1 MRIELK
7 KRIITSIL
15 LLLLLILMSFYTYIL
30 IVSLII
36 IGIIAWIEFYALI
49 SKIYKKSNY
58 NDIVLRFILKVTSL
72 LYLSFLVFL
81 IILSKLN
88 LPDLYI
94 LIIYTI
100 LISVMTDIGGLI
112 VGKIFK
118 GKKLTKIS
126 PNKTISGSI
135 GSFVFS
141 LFLIPFF
148 FKFLSPYVNMSLFD
162 IVLIT
167 LSISF
172 ISQLGDLSISLIKR
186 KANVKNTSDLLP
198 GHGGILDRIDGIIFS
213 VPLGILLFNLF

>member
-1 MRIELK
+1 MSSELK
-7 KRIITSIL
+7 KRLITSIFL
-15 LLLLLILMSFYTYIL
+15 ITLLILMSLYTYLL
-30 IVSLII
+30 ISSLII

-49 SKIYKKSNY
+49 SKIYKKKNY
-58 NDIVLRFILKVTSL
+58 INVVLRFILKAISL
-72 LYLSFLVFL
+72 LYLSCVVFI

-88 LPDLYI
+88 YSDLYI
-94 LIIYTI
+94 VILYLV
-100 LISVMTDIGGLI
+100 LISVLTDIGGLT

-148 FKFLSPYVNMSLFD
+148 FDFLSSYVSISMFD

-167 LSISF
+167 LSVSF
-172 ISQLGDLSISLIKR
+172 ISQLGDLFISLIKR
-186 KANVKNTSDLLP
+186 QANVKNTSDLLP
-198 GHGGILDRIDGIIFS
+198 GHGGILDRIDGIIFV